1 MKHLKLILLSAALF
15 VAVGAFAKKNTKV
28 LLETNM
34 GNIKVVLYEQTPI
47 HSKNFIKLVKKDFF
61 NGLLFHRVI
70 KDFMIQGG
78 DPDSKN
84 AEAGKLLGEGD
95 LGYSLAPEFRT
106 PEIFHKKG
114 ALAAA
119 RESDDVNPNR
129 ESSAS
134 QFYIVHGKIFDD
146 AQLDKVQKRI
156 DSKTDGKVKLTPQM
170 RQVYK
175 TIGGTPHLDGQYT
188 VFGEVIEGLDVLEK
202 IQQVATDNND
212 RPNSDVLIIKAKIV
226 RK

>member
-47 HSKNFIKLVKKDFF
+47 HSKNFIKLVKNDFF